1 MDSLADKQMEVA
13 IGRMLR
19 VGVIVSG
26 LVVLAGGLLYLIQA
40 PSATPPYST
49 FHPVK
54 PDLRS
59 IAGVLSGLR
68 HLDPLSL
75 IQLGILLLIATPI
88 VRVVYCVVGFIRQ
101 RDRLYIAVSTLV
113 LAILIYSLLRG

>member
-1 MDSLADKQMEVA
+1 MDSIADKKMEVA
-13 IGRMLR
+13 IGHMLR

-26 LVVLAGGLLYLIQA
+26 LVVLAGGALYLIHA
-40 PSATPPYST
+40 PSATPTYST

-54 PDLRS
+54 PALRS
-59 IAGVLSGLR
+59 IVGVLSGLR
-68 HLDPLSL
+68 HLDPPSL

-88 VRVVYCVVGFIRQ
+88 VRVVYCVAGFIRQ

-113 LAILIYSLLRG
+113 LTILIYSLLRG